1 MAGAVLGLPVLL
13 LNQNYVPLNISTVRR
28 ALVLLDRGKA
38 ELLENGRG
46 EVHSMRRTLPAPSV
60 IRLMY
65 FIRRPLQQ
73 RRLSRREVFLRDRH
87 MCQYCGQAAREL
99 TLDHVH
105 PRHRGGAHEWVNV
118 VTACIPCNHRKAGRT
133 PAEANMHPR
142 NEPRPPRPNPYL
154 LFHHRTPLDEW
165 RKFLPW
171 LP

>member
-46 EVHSMRRTLPAPSV
+46 EVHSMRQTLPAPSV

-87 MCQYCGQAAREL
+87 MCRFCGQAAREL

-105 PRHRGGAHEWVNV
+105 PRHRGGAHEWENV
-118 VTACIPCNHRKAGRT
+118 VTV
-133 PAEANMHPR
+133 
-142 NEPRPPRPNPYL
+142 
-154 LFHHRTPLDEW
+154 
-165 RKFLPW
+165 
-171 LP
+171 